1 MVGMSDSKYHHG
13 TTIKEFR
20 ILRSM
25 TQEDLAALWP
35 KSNGSVGVLAR
46 YIQDV
51 EYGKKHIDDPSTLR
65 QLAEILHIPLWRFGL
80 SEYDPFHPL
89 SLPGRGKS
97 LHNETLDAIESLI
110 QQTWNLRCAARLV
123 DAEKGIARLNSLF
136 TYFQEH
142 VPLLMRHELRFQLL
156 YAQVQRLNAV
166 TYVEKK
172 LYDEALDRY
181 RRMYD
186 IAQQSDDASL
196 IALSLMS
203 LGAEFDRRGEKG
215 VALSRLEE
223 ARDVSFGSSKQ
234 IIAFVHC
241 YLARVYASVGD
252 KVRFE
257 RAINS
262 ARTMASNLNGSYG
275 DGTHFVFG
283 RVSSILAERSYG
295 YLDLGEPQKTLDM
308 RMEIEAQI
316 RSDQDV
322 RLETWIPLDWAKA
335 YHMLGQIE
343 ECVKEGRA
351 FYRRA
356 VAMQS
361 PHAISQAKKLLK
373 SLEKDG
379 YDQVQA
385 VQDFR
390 EELQLEGTKHNQHL

>member
-1 MVGMSDSKYHHG
+1 MVAVSDSKYHHG

-20 ILRSM
+20 ILRGV
-25 TQEDLAALWP
+25 TQEELAERWP
-35 KSNGSVGVLAR
+35 KSNGGVGVLPR

-65 QLAEILHIPLWRFGL
+65 QLAAILHIPLWRFGL

-97 LHNETLDAIESLI
+97 LHCETLDAIEGLI

-123 DAEKGIARLNSLF
+123 DAEKGIARLNSF
-136 TYFQEH
+136 FASFQEH
-142 VPLLMRHELRFQLL
+142 VPLPLRLESRFQLL

-172 LYDEALDRY
+172 LYDEALDMY
-181 RRMYD
+181 ARMYET
-186 IAQQSDDASL
+186 AQQSNDASL

-203 LGAEFDRRGEKG
+203 LGTELERRGEKG
-215 VALSRLEE
+215 VSLSRLEE
-223 ARDVSFGSSKQ
+223 ARDASFGASKQ
-234 IIAFVHC
+234 IIAFVHT

-257 RAINS
+257 RAIHS
-262 ARTMASNLNGSYG
+262 ARAMASSLNGSYG
-275 DGTHFVFG
+275 DGTHLVFG
-283 RVSSILAERSYG
+283 RVSSILAESSYG
-295 YLDLGEPQKTLDM
+295 YLELGEPQKTLDM
-308 RMEIEAQI
+308 RTEIEAQI
-316 RSDQDV
+316 RYDQDV
-322 RLETWIPLDWAKA
+322 RLETWIPLDWARA

-343 ECVKEGRA
+343 ECIKEGQA

-356 VAMQS
+356 VTMQS
-361 PHAISQAKKLLK
+361 PHAIGRAKKLLK
-373 SLEKDG
+373 LLEKDG
-379 YDQVQA
+379 YDNVQA

-390 EELQLEGTKHNQHL
+390 EELQLEKGRW